1 MRKYLLSTSAI
12 AGVSLMSSLAMA
24 DVSISGAV
32 EFEYSSIDS
41 NIAANDGTATSSNH
55 EVHIN
60 FVNKTDSGL
69 TVTYHNQL
77 DTDSGGVDD
86 NSLTIAGGFGSIVL
100 GNTDGAEDKYAVNPG
115 AVTQEESNGATLTNT
130 GTTTQIG
137 SSTGARQDGNGNKIS
152 YHLPAMGGLTA
163 GVTVGT
169 GSVAKNNEYSSF
181 GLKYAMNTGD
191 AAVTLAYSTKTLET
205 TTTAD
210 NDVSSFGVNV
220 AMGALSF
227 TVSGATKTAVDEDIS
242 TQSAGVSYDL
252 GNGLV
257 VAAGTLKSEDDDD
270 AGEEYNMT
278 TYEAAY
284 TIASGLSAVLNVSDF
299 DYENGTNVDAAGQV
313 DVNGTTTSLTIK
325 ASF

>member
-41 NIAANDGTATSSNH
+41 NIAANDGTATGSLH

-86 NSLTIAGGFGSIVL
+86 NSLTIAGGFGSLVL

-137 SSTGARQDGNGNKIS
+137 SSTGARQDGNTNKIS

-163 GVTVGT
+163 GVTFQNGGRAGGDDT
-169 GSVAKNNEYSSF
+169 QSMGLNYAMDAGGAALTIGYSS
-181 GLKYAMNTGD
+181 ATN
-191 AAVTLAYSTKTLET
+191 E
-205 TTTAD
+205 
-210 NDVSSFGVNV
+210 
-220 AMGALSF
+220 
-227 TVSGATKTAVDEDIS
+227 GATKDTDSSSLGATIVTNGVTLMVAQGSYEATDEDQTTNS
-242 TQSAGVSYDL
+242 L
-252 GNGLV
+252 GAKYTLANGLTIGAFTV
-257 VAAGTLKSEDDDD
+257 KSEDDLD
-270 AGEEYNMT
+270 AGEEYT
-278 TYEAAY
+278 ASHYEAAY
-284 TIASGLSAVLNVSDF
+284 TIASGLTAVVTVSDF
-299 DYENGTNVDAAGQV
+299 DYENGTAADAATV
-313 DVNGTTTSLTIK
+313 DESGTITTLNIK

>member
-32 EFEYSSIDS
+32 EFEYNSTDS
-41 NIAANDGTATSSNH
+41 NISGNDGTATSSLH

-115 AVTQEESNGATLTNT
+115 AVTQEESNAGTLTNT
-130 GTTTQIG
+130 ATTTQIG
-137 SSTGARQDGNGNKIS
+137 SSTGARQDGNGNKVS

-163 GVTVGT
+163 GVSFQNGGVAGGDDTTSMGFNYAMDASGT
-169 GSVAKNNEYSSF
+169 AITLGYSS
-181 GLKYAMNTGD
+181 ATN
-191 AAVTLAYSTKTLET
+191 E
-205 TTTAD
+205 
-210 NDVSSFGVNV
+210 
-220 AMGALSF
+220 
-227 TVSGATKTAVDEDIS
+227 GATKDSDSSSLGATIVTNGITFMVAQGSFEATDEDQTTNS
-242 TQSAGVSYDL
+242 MGAKYTLA
-252 GNGLV
+252 NGLTIGAFTV
-257 VAAGTLKSEDDDD
+257 KGEDDLD
-270 AGEEYNMT
+270 AGEEYT
-278 TYEAAY
+278 ASHYEAAY
-284 TIASGLSAVLNVSDF
+284 TIASGLTAVLTVSDF
-299 DYENGTNVDAAGQV
+299 DYENGTSADTGAT
-313 DVNGTTTSLTIK
+313 DESGTITTLNIK